1 MIVGFKKGDILHPF
15 DTRLAEMQTQ
25 AGAQAAATCGE
36 GVRKWNIPE
45 DANIQSLLTI
55 PALHGTQP
63 NTGYDRTELNTRY
76 EQCFQD
82 PAAPGTNGDI
92 AGLKTQIDWLAAN
105 ERAFRFRHATTP
117 RLLILAASRRYFVA
131 TGPAV
136 PAIKDS
142 VDKVIRAG
150 ALG

>member
-1 MIVGFKKGDILHPF
+1 MIAGTKKGDILPPF
-15 DTRLAEMQTQ
+15 DTRLAEMQSQADTQ
-25 AGAQAAATCGE
+25 ATATCGE
-36 GVRKWNIPE
+36 GVRKWNVPE
-45 DANIQSLLTI
+45 DANIQSLLDITT
-55 PALHGTQP
+55 LHGQP

-82 PAAPGTNGDI
+82 PASPGTNGDV
-92 AGLKTQIDWLAAN
+92 AGLKTQIDWLAAG

-131 TGPAV
+131 NGPSVPAV
-136 PAIKDS
+136 KDS
-142 VDKVIRAG
+142 VDKLIRAG